1 MNLNELNGALT
12 SNIVVGNVFE
22 TVNSLFNQGKG
33 TIIIGVG
40 VVIILICG
48 VVFWQSK
55 GSWAKTLSA
64 MVLGGVV
71 GWYVVGGY
79 SNIQEEVNGT
89 VPSAAHSVSSA
100 HVTDDP
106 SGSLS

>member
-55 GSWAKTLSA
+55 GSWGKTLSA
-64 MVLGGVV
+64 MVLGGVI

-79 SNIQEEVNGT
+79 STIQEEVEGT
-89 VPSAAHSVSSA
+89 VPSAAHSVSITHA
-100 HVTDDP
+100 TDDP
-106 SGSLS
+106 SGSLG